1 MTRIET
7 KEVREKPTMDD
18 QNKTFRTRLV
28 AMWMV
33 TNAGLAFAIE
43 SVSGVSG
50 TTSELQSRQNTY
62 FAIILY
68 STFALSA
75 VRFIGVCFLPY
86 QFNVGISLNKTQ
98 FSVFTTSF
106 PETCFDASARTSR
119 SGSVM
124 ITKKLPWTLLVYIYL
139 FSDTLPLF
147 SFLISVIFGAARVG
161 ITGFFILLDFNV
173 IAG

>member
-1 MTRIET
+1 MY
-7 KEVREKPTMDD
+7 
-18 QNKTFRTRLV
+18 
-28 AMWMV
+28 
-33 TNAGLAFAIE
+33 
-43 SVSGVSG
+43 
-50 TTSELQSRQNTY
+50 TTSS
-62 FAIILY
+62 
-68 STFALSA
+68 
-75 VRFIGVCFLPY
+75 
-86 QFNVGISLNKTQ
+86 
-98 FSVFTTSF
+98 